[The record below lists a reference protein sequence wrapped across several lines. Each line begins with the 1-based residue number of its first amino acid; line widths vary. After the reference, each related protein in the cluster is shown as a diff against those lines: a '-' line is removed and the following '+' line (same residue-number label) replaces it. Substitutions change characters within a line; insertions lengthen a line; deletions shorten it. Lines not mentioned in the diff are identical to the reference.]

1 MYDLKWIRENP
12 ETFDEGLK
20 RRGLPELSGKII
32 EMDKKYRSTL
42 TKLQEFQQARNEMS
56 QEIGNR
62 KKNGEDASALMEKV
76 GHIKEDMAALEK
88 EAEKVHGEMVHIL
101 ERTPNTLLPD
111 VIFGK
116 GEEDN
121 KVIRKHLEPTKF
133 DFEPKEHDE
142 LGVAL
147 GQMDFE
153 QAAVISGSRF
163 TFLKGDLA
171 RLERALGQFMLD
183 LHTKKH
189 GFSEVSGPVL
199 VHANAVY
206 GVSQLPKF
214 EDDLFKT
221 NTGHYLISTSEV
233 SLTNL
238 ASGKVFDEEELP
250 IRMTSLTPCFRS
262 EAGAAGKDTKGMLR
276 QHQFWKVEMVVLT
289 TPEKSTEENEYMT
302 SCAEKVLQKLEI
314 PYQVLML
321 CSGDMGFGS
330 ARTYDIEA
338 WLPGQNKYREISS
351 CSVCGDFQAI
361 RMNARYKK
369 KGEKGTHYIHTLN
382 GSGLAVGRTLIAV
395 MENYQQADGSIKVP
409 DVLIPY
415 MGGVELIEPIKK

>member
-1 MYDLKWIRENP
+1 MYDIKWIRENP
-12 ETFDEGLK
+12 KTLDDGLVK
-20 RRGLPELSGKII
+20 RGLQPLSETILNL
-32 EMDKKYRSTL
+32 DVQYRQIL
-42 TKLQEFQQARNEMS
+42 TNLQELQQARNELS
-56 QEIGNR
+56 QQVGAI
-62 KKNGEDASALMEKV
+62 KKNGGNADELMTKV
-76 GHIKEDMAALEK
+76 AEIKENMATLEK
-88 EAEKVHGEMVHIL
+88 NADDKSKELLSIL

-111 VIFGK
+111 VIVGK
-116 GEEDN
+116 DENDN
-121 KVIRKHLEPTKF
+121 KVLRKHLEPTKF
-133 DFEPKEHDE
+133 DFIPKEHHE
-142 LGVAL
+142 LGEAI
-147 GQMDFE
+147 GEMDFE

-163 TFLKGDLA
+163 VFLKGQLA

-183 LHTKKH
+183 VHTSEH
-189 GFSEVSGPVL
+189 GFREISGPIL
-199 VHANAVY
+199 VHENAVY

-214 EDDLFKT
+214 EEDLFKT
-221 NTGHYLISTSEV
+221 TTNHYLISTSEV
-233 SLTNL
+233 TLTNL
-238 ASGKVFDEEELP
+238 ANNKTFDEEELP

-262 EAGAAGKDTKGMLR
+262 EAGAAGKDTKGILR

-289 TPEKSTEENEYMT
+289 TPEKSQQENEFMT
-302 SCAEKVLQKLEI
+302 NCAEKILQKLNI
-314 PYQVLML
+314 PYQVIML

-369 KGEKGTHYIHTLN
+369 KGEKGTNYIHTLN

-395 MENYQQADGSIKVP
+395 MENYQQKDGSIVIP

-415 MGGVELIEPIKK
+415 MGGITVIKPLDK